1 MARYDDAKTA
11 LDKAILDELATLR
24 TNGTLGQYLQDNQ
37 SAILTDL
44 MMTKDNNMVKVHG
57 DMARALDGQKNTF
70 YYYQRNKDM
79 LELGDI
85 PLKRLQKDAENAMY
99 DHHNAKRQYEINQW
113 TSGNRMDTL
122 FGYQVIFLAVT
133 LLAIFTGLWRLG
145 FITTG
150 LLSFLTFALITV
162 VVLTFVIRVQYSV
175 YRRNKRYWNKRDF
188 PGHSGSIDM
197 NLDCPTLEE
206 NMRKLSPEN
215 LRGLANNISSE
226 VQGTVQR
233 GLSGAAYGFSQAAA
247 EVGSANFRI

>member
-1 MARYDDAKTA
+1 MATYETAKTA
-11 LDKAILDELATLR
+11 LDAAIAAELATLR
-24 TNGTLGQYLQDNQ
+24 ANGKLGEYLQNNQ
-37 SAILTDL
+37 QAILNDL
-44 MMTKDNNMVKVHG
+44 MITKDNNMLKVHG

-70 YYYQRNKDM
+70 YYYQRNKD
-79 LELGDI
+79 LLDLGDI
-85 PLKRLQKDAENAMY
+85 PLKRLQKDAENATY

-150 LLSFLTFALITV
+150 LLSFLTFALIAV
-162 VVLTFVIRVQYSV
+162 VVLTFVIRVQYST

-197 NLDCPTLEE
+197 NIDCPTLEE
-206 NMRKLSPEN
+206 NLKKLSPEN
-215 LRGLANNISSE
+215 LRGIANSISDQ
-226 VQGTVQR
+226 VQGTLQTGLR
-233 GLSGAAYGFSQAAA
+233 GAASGLSQFADI
-247 EVGSANFRI
+247 VG